1 MNQWNHNKLLKISDI
16 AIAMV
21 FDMQINAG
29 KTVAVVIEKDT

>member
-1 MNQWNHNKLLKISDI
+1 MNQWNHNKLLKISDT
-16 AIAMV
+16 AMV